1 MHLGGWESGDDLGG
15 KVEGKLESECVVCK
29 SIFNKRKI
37 EKIRRKS
44 RMLCEVGAHRDSSHV
59 MTESKV

>member
-1 MHLGGWESGDDLGG
+1 MHLGGWESGDDL
-15 KVEGKLESECVVCK
+15 EGKCGESQNQNVLYVNLS
-29 SIFNKRKI
+29 SIK
-37 EKIRRKS
+37 EKWKKTGRKS